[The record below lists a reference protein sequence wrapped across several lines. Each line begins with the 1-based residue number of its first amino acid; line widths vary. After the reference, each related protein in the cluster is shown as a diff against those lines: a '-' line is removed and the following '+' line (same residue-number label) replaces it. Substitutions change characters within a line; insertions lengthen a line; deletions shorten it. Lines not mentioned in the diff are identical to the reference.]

1 MRIRQPTQLC
11 LELGPLDAFE
21 IGDFPD
27 DLVVE
32 HVARGTGPL
41 HLGGELLDA
50 QLQLALALA
59 AGLLVVDAADV
70 FDLGAD
76 EGAGARGRV
85 ARLEGVALRGG
96 LVEVLGELFVVELL
110 LLPRAEE
117 VLERE
122 GVGLHVAQGAEVVL
136 VGDVAQGVQV
146 RGGVLDGGGEGVDLG
161 LDAGLEGDELL
172 ELLREVLEVRFEIG
186 LAADDAGD
194 NLFNV
199 AQVLVELV
207 ALVFDFDEAPV
218 WLVQLGEGVDEGVCE
233 VVKDAARVAGVGGE
247 AGAGAAAAHGRVP
260 VGALEEAVQD
270 GCPAEDGV
278 Q

>member
-1 MRIRQPTQLC
+1 M
-11 LELGPLDAFE
+11 
-21 IGDFPD
+21 
-27 DLVVE
+27 
-32 HVARGTGPL
+32 
-41 HLGGELLDA
+41 
-50 QLQLALALA
+50 
-59 AGLLVVDAADV
+59 VDAADV
-70 FDLGAD
+70 LDLGAD

-96 LVEVLGELFVVELL
+96 LVEVLGELFVVKLL

-218 WLVQLGEGVDEGVCE
+218 RLVQLSEGVDEGVCE
-233 VVKDAARVAGVGGE
+233 VVEDAARVAGVGGE

-270 GCPAEDGV
+270 GCPAKDRV